1 MPALF
6 KNNASA
12 LLASSLTTTDTT
24 VVLSAGLGN
33 SFPSPTGSSYFYG
46 TLFDDLGNYEIVKCT
61 ARVTDTL
68 TVVRAQDG
76 TNPLEFTAGDG
87 FALRPVA
94 AVLNNFVQLDGAN
107 TFTGTNT
114 FTGVN
119 TFSAANTFTGAV
131 SYTVS
136 PTAPTVATPDNTT
149 KLATTAF
156 VTASIANIP
165 VQVPAGSV
173 FLLYQAAAPTGWT
186 QVTSL
191 DDYALRLVSSA
202 GGTTGGTSAF
212 STVFANQTPSITVN
226 AGSIGA
232 TTLSTAQIP
241 SHTHSV
247 SQSGAAT
254 GSGYSEPGYAGTPSD
269 TTTGATGGGGSHTHS
284 ISGATGT
291 SSAITLNVRYA
302 NMILCS
308 KN

>member
-61 ARVTDTL
+61 ARTTDTL

-87 FALRPVA
+87 FALRPIA
-94 AVLNNFVQLDGAN
+94 AVLNNFAQLDAA
-107 TFTGTNT
+107 NT

-119 TFSAANTFTGAV
+119 TFSAANIFTGAV

-165 VQVPAGSV
+165 AQVPTGSV

-186 QVTSL
+186 QVTTL
-191 DDYALRLVSSA
+191 NDYALRIVSSTGGST
-202 GGTTGGTSAF
+202 GGTTAF
-212 STVFANQTPSITVN
+212 STVFTNQTVSTTISGT
-226 AGSIGA
+226 IGA
-232 TTLSTAQIP
+232 TTLSTEQIP
-241 SHTHSV
+241 SHSHSV
-247 SQSGAAT
+247 TQSGAQT
-254 GSGYSEPGYAGTPSD
+254 GSLYTEPGYASSPSGSS
-269 TTTGATGGGGSHTHS
+269 TGLTGGGGSHIHS
-284 ISGATGT
+284 FSGTA
-291 SSAITLNVRYA
+291 SSSGITLNVRYA
-302 NMILCS
+302 NIILCS